1 METIII
7 LAVVIVSAIL
17 CFAIKHYRE
26 TQTDNNAIHGN
37 NESTH
42 SNTQENNANHLTAE
56 TDYTGM
62 KPRELCKALLR
73 DLNCKVVED
82 EEDKERM
89 EFNFQG
95 ETFCLI
101 ATDDCLFATVY
112 DFSWGS
118 ITLDDIDELSRL
130 RKAINNVNFRFGG
143 LCVAYTIDTER
154 NHMAVHTKRQFLVT
168 PEIPNILDYM
178 TAMLTGFFEVQ
189 RALTHELDRLRQEK
203 NKE

>member
-1 METIII
+1 MITEATII
-7 LAVVIVSAIL
+7 LAVVIAAIIY
-17 CFAIKHYRE
+17 FAIKHNKA
-26 TQTDNNAIHGN
+26 QTDNNAIYGDK
-37 NESTH
+37 ESQNSQPPG
-42 SNTQENNANHLTAE
+42 SNDSCPITQ
-56 TDYTGM
+56 TDYRGL
-62 KPRELCKALLR
+62 KPRELCKVLLR

-101 ATDDCLFATVY
+101 VTDDCLFATVY

-118 ITLDDIDELSRL
+118 ISLDDIDEVSRL

-143 LCVAYTIDTER
+143 LCVVYTIDTEKNR
-154 NHMAVHTKRQFLVT
+154 MVVHTKRQFLVT

-178 TAMLTGFFEVQ
+178 IAILTGFFEVQ
-189 RALTHELDRLRQEK
+189 RALTHELDILRQEK